1 MNNLEKIIKYALSRP
16 PSSAG
21 RRIRSERDLA
31 ALLKANHSKVRKAL
45 SELVHKGVL
54 VRRHGSGTYVR
65 KVPKISYSHVPHK
78 LKIPSESLFA
88 SDQLE
93 QDYAPHLEPTKQQQ
107 LLYLSL
113 WADLEPDQM
122 ASRRALIRGIMRQ
135 TERAGHFMSMHSVC
149 GNDGKVMAVSELA
162 QQLKNNPSDG
172 YLVGSWS
179 ADLFLK
185 AIGKTLKPIV
195 YFSDSNRP
203 IKNDPTVML
212 DSLEAICRGVNLL
225 AEQGYKRIGMI
236 GLDLPYDPLESTEPS
251 RKAYERAMLD
261 VGLNY
266 YTADFCQAT
275 VTESMAAIRR
285 LLSSSDPPEAVLI
298 ADDIVLNGV
307 AKALTIDGIVPG
319 QDIAV
324 ITLSNVNSKLPK
336 GFAWSRLEF
345 DVEGLGEQIVDTL
358 LSLLLTAGRRAN
370 SSAAYVKWRPGKTHL
385 LRKETSQ

>member
-1 MNNLEKIIKYALSRP
+1 MNNLEKVIEYALSRP

-21 RRIRSERDLA
+21 RRIRSERNLA
-31 ALLKANHSKVRKAL
+31 ALLKTDHYKIRKSL

-54 VRRHGSGTYVR
+54 VRRQGSGTYVR
-65 KVPKISYSHVPHK
+65 KVPEILYSHVPHK
-78 LKIPSESLFA
+78 LEIPSESLFA
-88 SDQLE
+88 TDQPE
-93 QDYAPHLEPTKQQQ
+93 HDYASHLEPTKQQQ
-107 LLYLSL
+107 QLYLSL
-113 WADLEPDQM
+113 WTDLDPDQM
-122 ASRRALIRGIMRQ
+122 ASRRALINGIVRQ
-135 TERAGHFMSMHSVC
+135 TERAGHCMFIHSVC

-162 QQLKNNPSDG
+162 QRLKNNPSDG
-172 YLVGSWS
+172 YLVGTWT

-185 AIGKTLKPIV
+185 AMGKAPKPIV
-195 YFSDSNRP
+195 YFSDSSRA
-203 IKNDPTVML
+203 IKHDPMVML
-212 DSLEAICRGVNLL
+212 DSLETIYRGVNLL